1 MTEPANIRAQAA
13 RRLLQLRD
21 AEESFLGFV
30 KLLHPTWKL
39 AKFQLQLIDHL
50 DRLGKRTLGRSP
62 RAINLGHD
70 PVRNLLITMPP
81 RHGKSTIA
89 TVLFP
94 AWMMARNPK
103 SFILSCSYNAVL
115 AADFGRQTRELIS
128 NPEVH
133 QAFPD
138 LALASDSRAADV
150 WRTEMGGAY
159 YGVGLGGTTTG
170 RAANLLNIDDPIK
183 SREEAESPTQRNKT
197 WDYYTSALTT
207 RLQPED
213 DGSKPLQVVTLTRW
227 HPDDLA
233 GRIMKTEDWKEG
245 RWMHVN
251 FPAIAKH
258 QVKVAVSDL
267 PKEDP
272 RYRPPPLMKL
282 SPTERRP
289 VDVEDEFAL
298 WPDRFPLDELKR
310 KERMNPRDFA
320 SLYQQQPYIEGG
332 NILRTDWWRYY
343 PDDFVPNKF
352 QSVIIAADTA
362 FKKESSADFSV
373 AVVAGL
379 TQDGDIYILDIMRGR
394 WDFPEL
400 RQRLIGLNTVWRG
413 RGLRAIY
420 IEDRASGQSLLQEL
434 RRESGMSVIPY
445 KVSRDK
451 VSRVNS
457 ITPIVEGGRVFLPEA
472 ARWLDD
478 FINECVSF
486 PSGTNDDQVDAF
498 TMAIDVLSRQSV
510 SPESL
515 FAGLDATNSL
525 NQQMAKQ
532 LKHGNLKSIAAATG
546 RTLFNRWG
554 E

>member
-1 MTEPANIRAQAA
+1 MTEPANIRAEAA

-30 KLLHPTWKL
+30 KLLHPEWKL
-39 AKFQLQLIDHL
+39 AKFQLQLIDAL

-62 RAINLGHD
+62 RAINLGHE

-81 RHGKSTIA
+81 RHGKSAIA

-103 SFILSCSYNAVL
+103 RFILSCSYNAVL
-115 AADFGRQTRELIS
+115 AADFGRQTREII
-128 NPEVH
+128 NHPEAR

-138 LALASDSRAADV
+138 LSLASDSRAADV
-150 WRTEMGGAY
+150 WRTELGGAY

-170 RAANLLNIDDPIK
+170 RAANLLNIDDPVK

-213 DGSKPLQVVTLTRW
+213 DGAKPLQVVTLTRW

-245 RWMHVN
+245 RWMHID
-251 FPAIAKH
+251 FPAISKH
-258 QVKVAVSDL
+258 QIRTAVSDL
-267 PKEDP
+267 PHDDP
-272 RYRPPPLMKL
+272 RYRAPPLMKL
-282 SPTERRP
+282 SPTERNP
-289 VDVEDEFAL
+289 VIVEEEVAL
-298 WPDRFPLDELKR
+298 WPSRFPLEELKR

-320 SLYQQQPYIEGG
+320 SLYQQKPYIEGG
-332 NILRTDWWRYY
+332 NILKTDWWRYY
-343 PDDFVPNKF
+343 PDDFVPTKF
-352 QSVIIAADTA
+352 QSIIIAADTA

-373 AVVAGL
+373 ALTAGL
-379 TQDGDIYILDIMRGR
+379 TDDGDIYVLDVLRGR
-394 WDFPEL
+394 WDFPDL
-400 RQRLIGLNTVWRG
+400 RQRLISLNNVWRG
-413 RGLRAIY
+413 RGLRAVY
-420 IEDRASGQSLLQEL
+420 VEDRASGQSMVQEL
-434 RRESGMSVIPY
+434 RRESGISVIPY

-451 VSRVNS
+451 VSRVSS
-457 ITPIVEGGRVFLPEA
+457 ITPIVEGGRVFLPES

-498 TMAIDVLSRQSV
+498 TMAVDVLSRQSV

-515 FAGLDATNSL
+515 FQGLDATNSL

-532 LKHGNLKSIAAATG
+532 LKLGNLKSIAAHTG